1 MCFRLL
7 SVGPERQNK
16 LNAIET
22 PCDVAC
28 GMLECAWQCG
38 LRFTQSM
45 CGRSSWPD
53 QLGWLLAVGEEW
65 CGEVLGK
72 SGSVREG
79 WCRDM
84 LGESGVETCW
94 GRVV

>member
-1 MCFRLL
+1 MCFCLL
-7 SVGPERQNK
+7 SFGPERQK
-16 LNAIET
+16 KSNAIET

-45 CGRSSWPD
+45 RERSSWPA
-53 QLGWLLAVGEEW
+53 QLGWLWAVGEEW
-65 CGEVLGK
+65 CGEVLCRAAFGK
-72 SGSVREG
+72 SGV
-79 WCRDM
+79 
-84 LGESGVETCW
+84 VTCW